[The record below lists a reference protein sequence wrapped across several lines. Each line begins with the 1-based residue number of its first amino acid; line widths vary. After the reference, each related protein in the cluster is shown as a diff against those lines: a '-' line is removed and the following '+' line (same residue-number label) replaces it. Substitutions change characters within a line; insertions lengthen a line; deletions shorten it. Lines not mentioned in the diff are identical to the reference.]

1 MIGLIMKKYMNFVII
16 VDYFDPLFLIL
27 KTLWRCIVISKNE
40 LMINEEIRDKEVR
53 VIDNDGSM
61 LGIYPIKE
69 AQKMAIQKNLDLVKI
84 APQAEPPVC
93 KIMDYGKHIF
103 EITKKEKEARKNQ
116 KVMSVKE
123 VRLSPSIEDH
133 DFQFK
138 LKNAIKFLKS
148 GNKVK
153 ITLKFRGREMNYTAL
168 GEDILSKFA
177 ENISEVG
184 VVDKTPKLEGRNM
197 VMFVNPK
204 Q

>member
-1 MIGLIMKKYMNFVII
+1 
-16 VDYFDPLFLIL
+16 
-27 KTLWRCIVISKNE
+27 
-40 LMINEEIRDKEVR
+40 MINEEIKDKEVR
-53 VIDNDGSM
+53 VVDNDGSM
-61 LGIYPIKE
+61 LGIFPIKE
-69 AQKMAIQKNLDLVKI
+69 AQKMAMQKNLDLVKI

-153 ITLKFRGREMNYTAL
+153 VTLKFRGREMNYTAL

-177 ENISEVG
+177 DSISEVG
-184 VVDKTPKLEGRNM
+184 VVDKAPKLEGRNM

>member
-1 MIGLIMKKYMNFVII
+1 M
-16 VDYFDPLFLIL
+16 
-27 KTLWRCIVISKNE
+27 
-40 LMINEEIRDKEVR
+40 
-53 VIDNDGSM
+53 DNDGSM
-61 LGIYPIKE
+61 LGIFPIKE
-69 AQKMAIQKNLDLVKI
+69 AQKMAMQKNLDLVKI

-103 EITKKEKEARKNQ
+103 EITKREKEARKNQ

-153 ITLKFRGREMNYTAL
+153 VTLKFRGREMNYTAL

-177 ENISEVG
+177 ESISEVG
-184 VVDKTPKLEGRNM
+184 VVDKAPKLEGRNM